1 MRRDVRRGSGCS
13 STRLFAQFRAHVVV
27 PASSVSVFLSSPS
40 QWVQGPPLS
49 SSPSHARHPSPS
61 LLTSQCLSHGEEIGM
76 FLPFTP
82 AHSYLS
88 KDQLFPTR
96 GPQPSWWPQGL
107 VRRAPTS
114 LPASPWG
121 RDFGS
126 AMMWWWGLVLLRVS
140 TLPSLC
146 DCGRV
151 Y

>member
-1 MRRDVRRGSGCS
+1 
-13 STRLFAQFRAHVVV
+13 
-27 PASSVSVFLSSPS
+27 
-40 QWVQGPPLS
+40 
-49 SSPSHARHPSPS
+49 
-61 LLTSQCLSHGEEIGM
+61 M

-88 KDQLFPTR
+88 KDQLFPTW

-126 AMMWWWGLVLLRVS
+126 TMMWWWGPVLLRVS